1 MISKNFRKLAL
12 AMIIAVPMTSCSNG
26 SDDVME
32 VEKPNTADNATTP
45 RNSASTKAG
54 AGFGQ
59 EYHEAQVMVNCNIA
73 STNPTVAVDTDVLK
87 VTINHVEVK
96 VVTDEDTY
104 YLHPELLAKVAEP
117 SYSNRWSSLPAGLDV
132 QQQPVIKENLVV
144 KYKRYFEAHAT
155 VGCTVRVKDPNLAK
169 GYTQHT
175 ESIAYSCSSN
185 NLTDCSAD
193 INCSLRVTP
202 VNFDAD
208 VNNYTPVEFNVSVND
223 YTE

>member
-1 MISKNFRKLAL
+1 MAW
-12 AMIIAVPMTSCSNG
+12 AMIVAVPMTSCSHDGNYE
-26 SDDVME
+26 ME
-32 VEKPNTADNATTP
+32 VVNANPTDDTTTQS
-45 RNSASTKAG
+45 NNASTKGEVSTAPV
-54 AGFGQ
+54 
-59 EYHEAQVMVNCNIA
+59 YHEAQVMVNCNIA

-169 GYTQHT
+169 GYTQHSET
-175 ESIAYSCSSN
+175 FTYSCSSY
-185 NLTDCSAD
+185 NLNGSLGE
-193 INCSLRVTP
+193 INCPVYVTP

-208 VNNYTPVEFNVSVND
+208 VTEYTPVEFNVSVND